1 MIRKAS
7 QTCCNGNPWQ
17 WVHNR
22 NACVLRVRVHACTDK
37 KANMCILCLHSIY
50 IHICIYI
57 YVCIY
62 LHESTSKQTVN
73 ACGSCLA
80 GKRCVG
86 GGCMYVGVHAGRSES
101 TKRIEHGLR
110 TTTQIIQVLSDR
122 SAANQKQI
130 EKTQK
135 RDYRSG
141 LPLRP
146 LPRSFRD
153 SAGAW
158 AQAQRQRQAPPRRRG
173 GLGGLRVEDGGPGLD
188 AKVRCFLL
196 GCGQAT
202 VSLLLVKPFGSRT
215 LLEVV

>member
-1 MIRKAS
+1 MHVYCGFVCTLV
-7 QTCCNGNPWQ
+7 QTKKQ
-17 WVHNR
+17 I
-22 NACVLRVRVHACTDK
+22 CVFYV
-37 KANMCILCLHSIY
+37 CIVY
-50 IHICIYI
+50 TYTYVYIYI
-57 YVCIY
+57 YVCMYIPARID
-62 LHESTSKQTVN
+62 EQTD
-73 ACGSCLA
+73 SQCLWQLL
-80 GKRCVG
+80 GGQEMRG

>member
-50 IHICIYI
+50 IHTHTHIYI
-57 YVCIY
+57 YIY
-62 LHESTSKQTVN
+62 MYIPARIDEQTD
-73 ACGSCLA
+73 SQCLWQLL
-80 GKRCVG
+80 GGQEMRGG
-86 GGCMYVGVHAGRSES
+86 GGCMYV
-101 TKRIEHGLR
+101 
-110 TTTQIIQVLSDR
+110 VLSDR

-146 LPRSFRD
+146 LPRSFR
-153 SAGAW
+153 
-158 AQAQRQRQAPPRRRG
+158 
-173 GLGGLRVEDGGPGLD
+173 GLGPGPVPAPG
-188 AKVRCFLL
+188 AASATRGPRWPPSRGRRPRPGRQSAVFFVGMWVMPFLHL
-196 GCGQAT
+196 GK
-202 VSLLLVKPFGSRT
+202 LLLPCC
-215 LLEVV
+215 